1 MPMNL
6 QLSTFTINPF
16 AFIHIAVSGNVYLFR
31 IHLWYA
37 HYYDMMMM
45 LGRTLAA
52 SLKRFGD
59 LYA

>member
-1 MPMNL
+1 MTL

-16 AFIHIAVSGNVYLFR
+16 AFVLIAVSGNIYLFR
-31 IHLWYA
+31 IHLWYV

-45 LGRTLAA
+45 LGRTLVA